1 MDKKYKNL
9 HKNIFK
15 IIIKVMVRFFL
26 LVSFVILSEHLS
38 FSKVY
43 NLAILYISFL
53 VIIINVKHKYRFQI
67 MCQSFMLMVLGV
79 LMYLFQ
85 VDWINTYVKA
95 VVQLIFLIVFIELAI
110 TTLDLKEVSRILRI
124 CFGKL
129 ENDDNEIEKNI
140 KHRKKSFNYPKGYKK
155 R

>member
-1 MDKKYKNL
+1 
-9 HKNIFK
+9 
-15 IIIKVMVRFFL
+15 
-26 LVSFVILSEHLS
+26 
-38 FSKVY
+38 
-43 NLAILYISFL
+43 
-53 VIIINVKHKYRFQI
+53 
-67 MCQSFMLMVLGV
+67 
-79 LMYLFQ
+79 MYLFQ

-129 ENDDNEIEKNI
+129 ENDDNGIEKNI